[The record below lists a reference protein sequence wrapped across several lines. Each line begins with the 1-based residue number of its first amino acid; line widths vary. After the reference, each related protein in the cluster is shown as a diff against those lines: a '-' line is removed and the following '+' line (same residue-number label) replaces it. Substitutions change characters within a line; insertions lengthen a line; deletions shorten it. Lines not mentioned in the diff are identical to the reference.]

1 MAGSRGDAVDGLDR
15 VYAVV
20 AAAGSGTRLGE
31 VLPKA
36 FVQVGGRTILERCLD
51 GLAASESVGHTV
63 VTVST
68 DMLEYTHELVSSQIG
83 LWAPMEVTVVL
94 GGTDRSDS
102 VRAGLEAVQ
111 SLIGGSSSGP
121 EAADADPD
129 DMDDELTEGFLVAV
143 HDAARCL
150 TPPEMIRATVA
161 AAAEGVSTGSWAGAV
176 PVVPVTDTVKVVET
190 VAGGALDGAETIRST
205 PQRHGLRAAQTPQV
219 FAVDRLLAANRMQ
232 QAREELDSAHP
243 TGEPPSDLAPVA
255 VTDDSSLMEMA
266 GETVVTVPG
275 DEQAFKITLPE
286 DLERAHRTAGDGGV
300 A

>member
-1 MAGSRGDAVDGLDR
+1 MDGLDR
-15 VYAVV
+15 VFAVV

-36 FVQVGGRTILERCLD
+36 FVQVDGRTILERCLD

-63 VTVST
+63 VTVSS
-68 DMLEYTHELVSSQIG
+68 DMVDHARSLVDGQLG

-94 GGTDRSDS
+94 GGADRSDS
-102 VRAGLEAVQ
+102 VRAGLESVQ
-111 SLIGGSSSGP
+111 LLTGGGTDRETPGDLEDIP
-121 EAADADPD
+121 E
-129 DMDDELTEGFLVAV
+129 GYLVAV

-161 AAAEGVSTGSWAGAV
+161 AAAEGVEDGSWSGAV
-176 PVVPVTDTVKVVET
+176 PVVPVTDTVKVVDT
-190 VAGGALDGAETIRST
+190 VSAGALDGAEVIRST
-205 PQRHGLRAAQTPQV
+205 PQRRTLRAAQTPQV
-219 FAVDRLLAANRMQ
+219 FAFDRLLAANRMQ

-266 GETVVTVPG
+266 GETVVAVPG
-275 DEQAFKITLPE
+275 DERAFKITLPE
-286 DLERAHRTAGDGGV
+286 DLERAHRTAGHGG
-300 A
+300 AS

>member
-150 TPPEMIRATVA
+150 
-161 AAAEGVSTGSWAGAV
+161 
-176 PVVPVTDTVKVVET
+176 
-190 VAGGALDGAETIRST
+190 
-205 PQRHGLRAAQTPQV
+205 
-219 FAVDRLLAANRMQ
+219 
-232 QAREELDSAHP
+232 
-243 TGEPPSDLAPVA
+243 
-255 VTDDSSLMEMA
+255 
-266 GETVVTVPG
+266 
-275 DEQAFKITLPE
+275 
-286 DLERAHRTAGDGGV
+286 
-300 A
+300 

>member
-1 MAGSRGDAVDGLDR
+1 MTGSRGDAVDGLDR

-68 DMLEYTHELVSSQIG
+68 DMVEHTRELVGSQIG
-83 LWAPMEVTVVL
+83 LWAPMEVSVVL

-111 SLIGGSSSGP
+111 ALIGGNVSSP
-121 EAADADPD
+121 EVADAEPD
-129 DMDDELTEGFLVAV
+129 DMDDDLAEGFLVAV

-161 AAAEGVSTGSWAGAV
+161 AAAEGVSAGSWAGAV
-176 PVVPVTDTVKVVET
+176 PVAPVTDTVKVVET
-190 VAGGALDGAETIRST
+190 VTGGALDGAEIIRST
-205 PQRHGLRAAQTPQV
+205 PQRRALRAAQTPQV
-219 FAVDRLLAANRMQ
+219 FALDRLLAANRMQ

>member
-68 DMLEYTHELVSSQIG
+68 DMVEHTHDLVSSQIG

-102 VRAGLEAVQ
+102 VRAGLEAVRT
-111 SLIGGSSSGP
+111 LIGGRSSDP
-121 EAADADPD
+121 EADCADPD
-129 DMDDELTEGFLVAV
+129 DMDDDLAGGFLVAV

-150 TPPEMIRATVA
+150 TPPEMIRATVD

-190 VAGGALDGAETIRST
+190 VSGGALDGAEVIRAT
-205 PQRHGLRAAQTPQV
+205 PQRRGLRAAQTPQV
-219 FAVDRLLAANRMQ
+219 FALDRLLAANRMQ

>member
-1 MAGSRGDAVDGLDR
+1 MDGVDR
-15 VYAVV
+15 VFAVV

-36 FVQVGGRTILERCLD
+36 FVQVDGRTILERCLD

-63 VTVST
+63 VTVSS
-68 DMLEYTHELVSSQIG
+68 DMVDHARSLVEGQLG

-94 GGTDRSDS
+94 GGADRSDS
-102 VRAGLEAVQ
+102 VRAGLESVQ
-111 SLIGGSSSGP
+111 LLTGGGTDRETPGDLEDIP
-121 EAADADPD
+121 E
-129 DMDDELTEGFLVAV
+129 GYLVAV

-161 AAAEGVSTGSWAGAV
+161 AAAEGVEDGSWSGAV
-176 PVVPVTDTVKVVET
+176 PVVPVTDTVKVVDT
-190 VAGGALDGAETIRST
+190 VSAGALDGAEVIRST
-205 PQRHGLRAAQTPQV
+205 PQRRTLRAAQTPQV
-219 FAVDRLLAANRMQ
+219 FAFDRLLAANRMQ

-266 GETVVTVPG
+266 GETVVAVPG
-275 DEQAFKITLPE
+275 DERAFKITLPE
-286 DLERAHRTAGDGGV
+286 DLERAHRTAGHGG
-300 A
+300 AS

>member
-1 MAGSRGDAVDGLDR
+1 MAGAVDDAVDGLDR

-36 FVQVGGRTILERCLD
+36 FVHVGGRTILERCLD
-51 GLAASESVGHTV
+51 GLAASESVGHAV

-68 DMLEYTHELVSSQIG
+68 DMVEHTHELVSSQIG
-83 LWAPMEVTVVL
+83 LWAPMEVSVVL

-102 VRAGLEAVQ
+102 VRAGLEAIQ
-111 SLIGGSSSGP
+111 AHIGGDGSSP
-121 EAADADPD
+121 DTADADLD
-129 DMDDELTEGFLVAV
+129 DPGDLPEGFLVAV

-150 TPPEMIRATVA
+150 APPEMIRATVA

-190 VAGGALDGAETIRST
+190 VTGGALDGAEVVRST
-205 PQRHGLRAAQTPQV
+205 PQRRNLRAAQTPQV
-219 FAVDRLLAANRMQ
+219 FAFDRLLAANQMQ

-243 TGEPPSDLAPVA
+243 TGEPPSDLAPVV

-266 GETVVTVPG
+266 GETVVTVCG

-286 DLERAHRTAGDGGV
+286 DLERAHRMAGDGGV

>member
-15 VYAVV
+15 VYAIV

-51 GLAASESVGHTV
+51 GLAASESVGHAV

-102 VRAGLEAVQ
+102 VRAGLEVVQ
-111 SLIGGSSSGP
+111 ALIGGSVSGP
-121 EAADADPD
+121 EAADADPG

-150 TPPEMIRATVA
+150 TPPEMIRATVV

-190 VAGGALDGAETIRST
+190 VTGGALDGAEIIRST
-205 PQRHGLRAAQTPQV
+205 PQRRGLRAAQTPQV
-219 FAVDRLLAANRMQ
+219 FALDRLLAANRMQ

>member
-190 VAGGALDGAETIRST
+190 VAGGALDGAETIHST
-205 PQRHGLRAAQTPQV
+205 PQRRGLRAAQTPQV
-219 FAVDRLLAANRMQ
+219 FALDRLLAANRMQ

-275 DEQAFKITLPE
+275 DDQAFKITLPE

>member
-51 GLAASESVGHTV
+51 GLAASESVGHAV

-102 VRAGLEAVQ
+102 VRAGLEVVQ
-111 SLIGGSSSGP
+111 ALIGGSVSGP
-121 EAADADPD
+121 EAADADPG

-150 TPPEMIRATVA
+150 TPPEMIRATVV

-190 VAGGALDGAETIRST
+190 VTGGALDGAEIIRST
-205 PQRHGLRAAQTPQV
+205 PQRRGLRAAQTPQV
-219 FAVDRLLAANRMQ
+219 FALDRLLAANRMQ

-255 VTDDSSLMEMA
+255 VTDDCSLMEMA